1 MCRLSAQLPVDL
13 WHALVTTCHT
23 EVKPVDDEPRNV
35 QTTAEVTPTRRCDNP
50 DCASRLAWPAGRGR
64 PPRYCSDACRQRA
77 ADSAAR
83 IRDRLEA
90 AEAELANDDLTYRQ
104 RRAITTT
111 VTRLHW
117 LLSAYPA
124 SVQRPST

>member
-1 MCRLSAQLPVDL
+1 M
-13 WHALVTTCHT
+13 
-23 EVKPVDDEPRNV
+23 DDEPRNV
-35 QTTAEVTPTRRCDNP
+35 HTTADVMPTRRCDNP

-64 PPRYCSDACRQRA
+64 PPRYCADACRQRT

-83 IRDRLEA
+83 IRDRIGA

-104 RRAITTT
+104 RRAINTT
-111 VTRLHW
+111 VMQLRW

-124 SVQRPST
+124 AVQERGA